1 MYIDHRKMEF
11 ERAIFRV
18 YERCMESLHDDG
30 EDGMENISIK
40 TCRIIEMIALLAG
53 VFLLFC
59 LFYLHV
65 IFVGSAGCLPNQLSV
80 LNQVYL
86 VNSSSTT
93 NSSSN
98 ALPVMNE
105 MFELKNDQV
114 LSIRIDRSSMPDSKP
129 NSRLRS
135 SKSISDDAMEN
146 SIIGSGNH
154 NSQTLHSFLLG
165 LNHSIMSNIS
175 HEPTT
180 TREESLLKNQYD
192 YLFAFDPYVLLLP
205 DSVKKSHHFSIVN
218 VTISGSQCFGGIFTQ
233 NVLSLAG
240 MDSILM
246 NNLMYTFRK
255 PGYLLVSSTED
266 LYRWSEEDIDP
277 YYLSRFKTT
286 ESAQRYSMFGVW
298 VRRKINILFVSLF
311 SFFLLSSVTALLVRM
326 LISSGVV
333 LLFPIFWLFQ
343 LVGMNAINIRIIS
356 LSYPWIGLPMEILRT
371 RNQSSTPFILGHIS
385 RVVIYYCLYAAVQ
398 VAFSSW
404 FYDKDSPSQ
413 QELWLCAVMMLWEYY
428 SMIYVR
434 SSGSIQL
441 FPRASLAL
449 FLVYHF
455 YYFSFPSGL
464 HLLALTTMSFFL
476 LYLMM
481 LCVRVFEVK
490 SFHRGHVSID
500 QPRYVRSKTCFWC
513 SITL

>member
-1 MYIDHRKMEF
+1 
-11 ERAIFRV
+11 
-18 YERCMESLHDDG
+18 MESLHDDG
-30 EDGMENISIK
+30 EDGMENINIK
-40 TCRIIEMIALLAG
+40 TCRVIEMIALLAG
-53 VFLLFC
+53 LFLLFC
-59 LFYLHV
+59 LLYLHV

-80 LNQVYL
+80 LNTVHY
-86 VNSSSTT
+86 VNSTSNSSSSPKTLI
-93 NSSSN
+93 
-98 ALPVMNE
+98 AINE
-105 MFELKNDQV
+105 KFELKNDQI
-114 LSIRIDRSSMPDSKP
+114 LSIRIDRSDSKS
-129 NSRLRS
+129 NYHLRS
-135 SKSISDDAMEN
+135 SKSMSDDAMEN
-146 SIIGSGNH
+146 RILSEH
-154 NSQTLHSFLLG
+154 PMNSPLLNSFVKG
-165 LNHSIMSNIS
+165 LNNSVLSANS
-175 HEPTT
+175 TT
-180 TREESLLKNQYD
+180 TIHEESLLKSQFD

-205 DSVKKSHHFSIVN
+205 DSVKKSHHFSTVN
-218 VTISGSQCFGGIFTQ
+218 VTISGEQCFGGIFTQ
-233 NVLSLAG
+233 SVLSLAG
-240 MDSILM
+240 MDSILV

-286 ESAQRYSMFGVW
+286 HSAQRYSMFGLW
-298 VRRKINILFVSLF
+298 VRMKINILFESLF

-343 LVGMNAINIRIIS
+343 LLGMHAINIRIIS
-356 LSYPWIGLPMEILRT
+356 LSYPWIGIPMEILRT

-385 RVVIYYCLYAAVQ
+385 RVVVYYCLYAAAQ

-434 SSGSIQL
+434 SSGCIQL

-464 HLLALTTMSFFL
+464 HLLALSAMSL
-476 LYLMM
+476 LQLYLMI
-481 LCVRVFEVK
+481 LCVRIFEVK
-490 SFHRGHVSID
+490 SFHQGRVSID
-500 QPRYVRSKTCFWC
+500 QPR
-513 SITL
+513 